1 MPLHLE
7 QARGLPPSLQH
18 ADEKKRNPFP
28 GKDAVRSAWLLE
40 ERKIVRGSWN

>member
-18 ADEKKRNPFP
+18 SDEKERNPFP
-28 GKDAVRSAWLLE
+28 GKDAVRSSRLLD
-40 ERKIVRGSWN
+40 ERKIV